1 MLLKM
6 TKIIKMNLTW
16 TVFLRITKRCSE
28 NHYHYSNL
36 HKLDFNTDEF
46 AEYDDDDNDHDDESV
61 GSDSVLS
68 TLCKKMLFELN
79 KDYEAFE

>member
-1 MLLKM
+1 MILKM
-6 TKIIKMNLTW
+6 TKIIKMN
-16 TVFLRITKRCSE
+16 V
-28 NHYHYSNL
+28 HYHYSNL

-68 TLCKKMLFELN
+68 TLCKKMLLELN